1 MVITKIGTKSLPE
14 LTGQGQDSHLNR
26 DNKPIS
32 GKRRQIQ
39 LPRLRSLPTFFVV
52 GIAIYYVLDWPLVK
66 WSNFQGQMK
75 FADLTSVLNSAICF
89 DNQNGGITTQ
99 ATEFALPENC
109 SYVYGKFLLL
119 FLSKVGIPVSYANL
133 IGTVLILAVSL
144 IVLTGFLSNRFR
156 LVRPLIQVFI
166 LLSAL
171 SPAIS
176 LLMERGNLDSFCL
189 ILISLSAIST
199 WKKRNFL
206 GLLFLLMSALV
217 KFYTIPLAIILT
229 IYIFKNKR
237 SYAAVICTTFVSI
250 EVFIEL
256 LSLKDFLPKSD
267 FASFGITIFGMN
279 LERIGLPLNTLTTFI
294 LGFLSILC
302 MYIFLKKLTPS
313 LVAPTFK
320 GRFDEQVSLAYVF
333 FSTVFLSCYFLGSS
347 YDYRLVFLLLAA
359 SLYLM
364 ITPIKSDLQIFLGI
378 CLILSTWLSFN
389 SSYLQI
395 LGDFSILVWVV
406 ILTISLRIHLKFQ
419 YANLRDDGN

>member
-1 MVITKIGTKSLPE
+1 M
-14 LTGQGQDSHLNR
+14 
-26 DNKPIS
+26 
-32 GKRRQIQ
+32 
-39 LPRLRSLPTFFVV
+39 FFIV
-52 GIAIYYVLDWPLVK
+52 GIAVYEVLDWPLVK

-75 FADLTSVLNSAICF
+75 FTDLTSVLDSAICF
-89 DNQNGGITTQ
+89 DNQNGGITTR
-99 ATEFALPENC
+99 ATEFALSENC
-109 SYVYGKFLLL
+109 NYVYGKFLLL
-119 FLSKVGIPVSYANL
+119 ILSKVGIPVSYANV
-133 IGTVLILAVSL
+133 IGIILSLAVSL
-144 IVLTGFLSNRFR
+144 IILTVLQSYSFR

-171 SPAIS
+171 SPTIS

-189 ILISLSAIST
+189 ILISLSAFST
-199 WKKRNFL
+199 WKKRTFL
-206 GLLFLLMSALV
+206 GLLFLLISALV

-237 SYAAVICTTFVSI
+237 SYSAVVCTTIVSI

-279 LERIGLPLNTLTTFI
+279 LQRIGLPLNTLTTFV

-302 MYIFLKKLTPS
+302 MYFFLKKLTPS

-320 GRFDEQVSLAYVF
+320 GKFDGQISLTYVF

-347 YDYRLVFLLLAA
+347 YDYRLVFLFLAA
-359 SLYLM
+359 SLYLV
-364 ITPIKSDLQIFLGI
+364 ITPIRIDLQIFLGG

-395 LGDFSILVWVV
+395 LGDLSILVWVV
-406 ILTISLRIHLKFQ
+406 ILTVSLRIHLKLQ
-419 YANLRDDGN
+419 YTNLTDDGN